1 MFNKNDLELYSKFN
15 EIDKKCH
22 NICFE
27 YCNPSNTYVS
37 FPKDVKFNVEK
48 DIVYINYKIESSYM
62 VDFRT
67 IKILVDDF
75 INLSEKEIK
84 QLQSYRNQKY
94 MIVPIA
100 IFPKGKWL
108 KLELGVGRKLRKY
121 EKREKI
127 KARDLSREVK

>member
-1 MFNKNDLELYSKFN
+1 LFFNKNKVLLKE
-15 EIDKKCH
+15 E
-22 NICFE
+22 
-27 YCNPSNTYVS
+27 
-37 FPKDVKFNVEK
+37 
-48 DIVYINYKIESSYM
+48 
-62 VDFRT
+62 
-67 IKILVDDF
+67 
-75 INLSEKEIK
+75 LSEKEIK